1 MSVMAVSP
9 ITYSGA
15 LGAGDCLAGSFHL
28 DTVTGRFEW
37 SEALF
42 RLHGYSPGEIVPSV
56 DLLLS
61 HKHPDDRPRAAE
73 LISQVGREGGYF
85 CLYHRIID
93 SRRRVRRVLTCG
105 EGVLDG
111 AGKVRALDGV
121 MIDLTATVL
130 QETQL
135 AARDAI
141 AGATASR
148 TMIGQAQGIL
158 MGRLLISSTEAFS
171 ILAGHSSRTNVKL
184 ALVAADLV
192 RVADSPHGPV
202 VLDSVVRAM
211 RGSNIRPAPDV
222 PIT

>member
-1 MSVMAVSP
+1 MAIMAVSP

-15 LGAGDCLAGSFHL
+15 LGTGDCVAGSFHL
-28 DTVTGRFEW
+28 DTATGTFEW

-42 RLHGYSPGEIVPSV
+42 RVHGYSPGEIVPSV

-61 HKHPDDRPRAAE
+61 HKHPDDRARAAE

-111 AGKVRALDGV
+111 AGKVKALDGV
-121 MIDLTATVL
+121 MIDLTATVRH
-130 QETQL
+130 ETEQ

-148 TMIGQAQGIL
+148 AVIGQAQGIL
-158 MGRLLISSTEAFS
+158 MGRLLISSAEAFS

-184 ALVAADLV
+184 ATVATDLV
-192 RVADSPHGPV
+192 RVADSPHGPG
-202 VLDSVVRAM
+202 VLDSIVRAM
-211 RGSNIRPAPDV
+211 QGSNVRPIPNV
-222 PIT
+222 PVT